1 VLHSRATLVRPGA
14 KTVARVRE
22 GGRSAITP
30 GTELQKSRY
39 PAHMARVHGHIV
51 ALQGRGVLTLPAEL
65 RRRHHLDEPGA
76 QVSIVETE
84 DGRIEL
90 IPLALVPASQAWFW
104 TERWQKMEREVDDAV
119 TAGEIEVFDDA
130 ESFLANLDALTADD

>member
-1 VLHSRATLVRPGA
+1 
-14 KTVARVRE
+14 
-22 GGRSAITP
+22 
-30 GTELQKSRY
+30 
-39 PAHMARVHGHIV
+39 MARSHGHIV

-90 IPLALVPASQAWFW
+90 IPFAAVPASQMWFW
-104 TERWQKMEREVDDAV
+104 AERWQKMEREVDE
-119 TAGEIEVFDDA
+119 AGEIEVFDDA
-130 ESFLANLDALTADD
+130 ESFLANLDVLTADD

>member
-1 VLHSRATLVRPGA
+1 MA
-14 KTVARVRE
+14 
-22 GGRSAITP
+22 GR
-30 GTELQKSRY
+30 
-39 PAHMARVHGHIV
+39 HGHIV

-90 IPLALVPASQAWFW
+90 IPLAAVPAGQKWFW
-104 TERWQKMEREVDDAV
+104 TERWQKMEREMDEAV
-119 TAGEIEVFDDA
+119 AAGEVEVFNDA
-130 ESFLANLDALTADD
+130 ESFLANLDTLTSAD

>member
-1 VLHSRATLVRPGA
+1 
-14 KTVARVRE
+14 
-22 GGRSAITP
+22 
-30 GTELQKSRY
+30 
-39 PAHMARVHGHIV
+39 MARVHGHIV

-76 QVSIVETE
+76 QVSIVETD

-90 IPLALVPASQAWFW
+90 IPLAAVPASQAWFW

-119 TAGEIEVFDDA
+119 TVGEIEVFDDA
-130 ESFLANLDALTADD
+130 ESFLANLDALTTDD

>member
-1 VLHSRATLVRPGA
+1 
-14 KTVARVRE
+14 
-22 GGRSAITP
+22 
-30 GTELQKSRY
+30 
-39 PAHMARVHGHIV
+39 MARGHGHIV

-90 IPLALVPASQAWFW
+90 IPLAAVPADQKWFW
-104 TERWQKMEREVDDAV
+104 TERWQKMEREVDEAIA
-119 TAGEIEVFDDA
+119 AGEVEVFDDA
-130 ESFLANLDALTADD
+130 ESFLANVDALPTAD